1 MTRTPATRLLSLV
14 LGLTMIFGLAACSA
28 SGSEQ
33 EALFE
38 PGTYTASARGHN
50 GDVTLEVK
58 FDETSIVDIR
68 VVEHNESPGISDIA
82 FERVP
87 SAILEGQTLA
97 VDTVAGAT
105 ISSAAILAAVEDA
118 VAQAGGDVEALKGNN

>member
-1 MTRTPATRLLSLV
+1 MTRTPATRLLSLI
-14 LGLTMIFGLAACSA
+14 LGLTMFWPGSLLNIGLRAR
-28 SGSEQ
+28 
-33 EALFE
+33 ALFE

-50 GDVTLEVK
+50 SDVTLEVK